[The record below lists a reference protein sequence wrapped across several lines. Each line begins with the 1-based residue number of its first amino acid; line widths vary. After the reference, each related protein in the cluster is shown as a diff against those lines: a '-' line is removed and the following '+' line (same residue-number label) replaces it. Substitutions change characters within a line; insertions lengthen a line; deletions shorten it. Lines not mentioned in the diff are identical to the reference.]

1 MDSQAT
7 VHLLKGHQPSHQA
20 KTLNF
25 FTLGASLAVGSLV
38 LICWQFYG
46 HSLPLQANRVYDKV
60 VQDKGEIRG
69 FSKLLDIING
79 KPLLN

>member
-1 MDSQAT
+1 MD
-7 VHLLKGHQPSHQA
+7 
-20 KTLNF
+20 
-25 FTLGASLAVGSLV
+25 SLV

-46 HSLPLQANRVYDKV
+46 HSLPLQANKVYDKV